1 MKKKDTF
8 KKPEVE
14 IIKFST
20 IDIIT
25 DSLGGL
31 NPLDPPPQTGSS
43 EQQ

>member
-20 IDIIT
+20 IDIIA